1 MSRLRERRIEGGREG
16 SLEHLIE
23 DKIKGEALASA
34 RFFYQENR
42 NNPWILIAGPDISYY
57 FNQVSRDLPLTNEL
71 DFYAVAGLL
80 EDFREQFNIE
90 LRRLIIDERDREIE
104 ALQNRLLQVGLHPL
118 QPTVGK
124 RLSDYSP
131 S

>member
-16 SLEHLIE
+16 SREHLIE
-23 DKIKGEALASA
+23 DKIKGEAVTSA

-42 NNPWILIAGPDISYY
+42 NNPWILIAGPDISFY
-57 FNQVSRDLPLTNEL
+57 FNQVSRDTPLSNDL

-80 EDFREQFNIE
+80 EVFREQFNIE
-90 LRRLIIDERDREIE
+90 LRRLIIDDRDREIE
-104 ALQNRLLQVGLHPL
+104 ALQHRLLQVGLHPL
-118 QPTVGK
+118 HPIVGK
-124 RLSDYSP
+124 RPSDYTP